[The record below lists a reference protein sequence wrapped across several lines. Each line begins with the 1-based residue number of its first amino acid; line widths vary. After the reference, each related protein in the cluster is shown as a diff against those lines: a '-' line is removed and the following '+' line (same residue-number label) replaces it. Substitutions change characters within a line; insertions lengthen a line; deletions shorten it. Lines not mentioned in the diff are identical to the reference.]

1 MKYVLELNGIKCERL
16 HNTVEDAVDDLFRIG
31 YIRIGDNAFMI
42 TPDFTAR
49 VVEA

>member
-16 HNTVEDAVDDLFRIG
+16 HDTVEDAVDDLFRVG
-31 YIRIGDNAFMI
+31 YIRISDNAFMI